1 MDMIPVD
8 FLPSVAAQFGIHHL
22 KIVPSTDANATFA
35 LSITVI
41 TLTYIYLFKNYKP
54 IGFIKALG
62 GHPFE
67 AKSLLGQIIL
77 YPLNLALKIV
87 EDLAKVIS
95 LSLRLF
101 GNLFAGELVFILIA
115 FLPWFEKIAA
125 IAQLQGA
132 TVIAAAII
140 LSLAALGTALG
151 FGLLGGKYIESSAR
165 QPEMMNPLQVKFF
178 IIAGLLDAVSMIG
191 VVIAL
196 ILVFGNPLLS
206 ALNS

>member
-1 MDMIPVD
+1 M
-8 FLPSVAAQFGIHHL
+8 
-22 KIVPSTDANATFA
+22 
-35 LSITVI
+35 
-41 TLTYIYLFKNYKP
+41 
-54 IGFIKALG
+54 
-62 GHPFE
+62 
-67 AKSLLGQIIL
+67 
-77 YPLNLALKIV
+77 
-87 EDLAKVIS
+87 
-95 LSLRLF
+95 
-101 GNLFAGELVFILIA
+101 
-115 FLPWFEKIAA
+115 EKIAA

-191 VVIAL
+191 VVVVF

-206 ALNS
+206 ALNG

>member
-1 MDMIPVD
+1 M
-8 FLPSVAAQFGIHHL
+8 
-22 KIVPSTDANATFA
+22 
-35 LSITVI
+35 
-41 TLTYIYLFKNYKP
+41 
-54 IGFIKALG
+54 
-62 GHPFE
+62 
-67 AKSLLGQIIL
+67 
-77 YPLNLALKIV
+77 
-87 EDLAKVIS
+87 
-95 LSLRLF
+95 
-101 GNLFAGELVFILIA
+101 
-115 FLPWFEKIAA
+115 EKIAA

>member
-1 MDMIPVD
+1 M
-8 FLPSVAAQFGIHHL
+8 
-22 KIVPSTDANATFA
+22 
-35 LSITVI
+35 
-41 TLTYIYLFKNYKP
+41 
-54 IGFIKALG
+54 
-62 GHPFE
+62 
-67 AKSLLGQIIL
+67 
-77 YPLNLALKIV
+77 
-87 EDLAKVIS
+87 
-95 LSLRLF
+95 
-101 GNLFAGELVFILIA
+101 
-115 FLPWFEKIAA
+115 EKLAA

-191 VVIAL
+191 VVVAL
-196 ILVFGNPLLS
+196 ILVFGSPLLS

>member
-1 MDMIPVD
+1 M
-8 FLPSVAAQFGIHHL
+8 
-22 KIVPSTDANATFA
+22 
-35 LSITVI
+35 
-41 TLTYIYLFKNYKP
+41 
-54 IGFIKALG
+54 
-62 GHPFE
+62 
-67 AKSLLGQIIL
+67 
-77 YPLNLALKIV
+77 
-87 EDLAKVIS
+87 
-95 LSLRLF
+95 
-101 GNLFAGELVFILIA
+101 
-115 FLPWFEKIAA
+115 EKLAA

-206 ALNS
+206 ALNG

>member
-1 MDMIPVD
+1 M
-8 FLPSVAAQFGIHHL
+8 
-22 KIVPSTDANATFA
+22 
-35 LSITVI
+35 
-41 TLTYIYLFKNYKP
+41 
-54 IGFIKALG
+54 
-62 GHPFE
+62 
-67 AKSLLGQIIL
+67 
-77 YPLNLALKIV
+77 
-87 EDLAKVIS
+87 
-95 LSLRLF
+95 
-101 GNLFAGELVFILIA
+101 
-115 FLPWFEKIAA
+115 EKIAA

-140 LSLAALGTALG
+140 LSLAALGTALC

-206 ALNS
+206 ALNG

>member
-1 MDMIPVD
+1 M
-8 FLPSVAAQFGIHHL
+8 
-22 KIVPSTDANATFA
+22 
-35 LSITVI
+35 
-41 TLTYIYLFKNYKP
+41 
-54 IGFIKALG
+54 
-62 GHPFE
+62 
-67 AKSLLGQIIL
+67 
-77 YPLNLALKIV
+77 
-87 EDLAKVIS
+87 
-95 LSLRLF
+95 
-101 GNLFAGELVFILIA
+101 
-115 FLPWFEKIAA
+115 
-125 IAQLQGA
+125 AQLQGA

-206 ALNS
+206 ALNG

>member
-1 MDMIPVD
+1 M
-8 FLPSVAAQFGIHHL
+8 
-22 KIVPSTDANATFA
+22 
-35 LSITVI
+35 
-41 TLTYIYLFKNYKP
+41 
-54 IGFIKALG
+54 
-62 GHPFE
+62 
-67 AKSLLGQIIL
+67 
-77 YPLNLALKIV
+77 
-87 EDLAKVIS
+87 
-95 LSLRLF
+95 
-101 GNLFAGELVFILIA
+101 
-115 FLPWFEKIAA
+115 
-125 IAQLQGA
+125 AQLQGA

>member
-1 MDMIPVD
+1 M
-8 FLPSVAAQFGIHHL
+8 
-22 KIVPSTDANATFA
+22 
-35 LSITVI
+35 
-41 TLTYIYLFKNYKP
+41 
-54 IGFIKALG
+54 
-62 GHPFE
+62 
-67 AKSLLGQIIL
+67 
-77 YPLNLALKIV
+77 
-87 EDLAKVIS
+87 
-95 LSLRLF
+95 
-101 GNLFAGELVFILIA
+101 
-115 FLPWFEKIAA
+115 EKIAA

-132 TVIAAAII
+132 TFIAAAII

-206 ALNS
+206 ALNG

>member
-1 MDMIPVD
+1 M
-8 FLPSVAAQFGIHHL
+8 
-22 KIVPSTDANATFA
+22 
-35 LSITVI
+35 
-41 TLTYIYLFKNYKP
+41 
-54 IGFIKALG
+54 
-62 GHPFE
+62 
-67 AKSLLGQIIL
+67 
-77 YPLNLALKIV
+77 
-87 EDLAKVIS
+87 
-95 LSLRLF
+95 
-101 GNLFAGELVFILIA
+101 
-115 FLPWFEKIAA
+115 EKIAA

-191 VVIAL
+191 VVVAF

-206 ALNS
+206 ALNG

>member
-1 MDMIPVD
+1 M
-8 FLPSVAAQFGIHHL
+8 
-22 KIVPSTDANATFA
+22 
-35 LSITVI
+35 
-41 TLTYIYLFKNYKP
+41 
-54 IGFIKALG
+54 
-62 GHPFE
+62 
-67 AKSLLGQIIL
+67 
-77 YPLNLALKIV
+77 
-87 EDLAKVIS
+87 
-95 LSLRLF
+95 
-101 GNLFAGELVFILIA
+101 
-115 FLPWFEKIAA
+115 EKIAA
-125 IAQLQGA
+125 IAELQGA

-206 ALNS
+206 ALNG